1 MTSGSCFRP
10 PCPQLPSALIA
21 AVVSG
26 VVAGGKGAIGAVVA
40 TVIVILFMGI
50 GLYVLQRT
58 AKSLPHLFQAM
69 GLMLYAAQILLLFIF
84 MAAFKN
90 TTLFNP
96 RAFAFTLVAA
106 TLVWIAAQA
115 RAHMKAKILYVEP
128 DSHDGRQARKD
139 GALVVRGRA
148 GIRASCEILL
158 SSGANCGIAGAGI

>member
-1 MTSGSCFRP
+1 M
-10 PCPQLPSALIA
+10 PSNDARNLAQAAVPTAAVGVLA

-26 VVAGGKGAIGAVVA
+26 VVAGGKGAIGALVA

-58 AKSLPHLFQAM
+58 ARSFPQLFQMM
-69 GLMLYAAQILLLFIF
+69 GLMLYAAQLLLLFIF

-96 RAFAFTLVAA
+96 RAFAITLVVA
-106 TLVWIAAQA
+106 TLTWIAAQT

-128 DSHDGRQARKD
+128 DKAEKTGH
-139 GALVVRGRA
+139 
-148 GIRASCEILL
+148 
-158 SSGANCGIAGAGI
+158 SS

>member
-1 MTSGSCFRP
+1 M
-10 PCPQLPSALIA
+10 PSNDVRILLQAAVPTAAVGAIA

-26 VVAGGKGAIGAVVA
+26 VVAGGKGAVGAVVA
-40 TVIVILFMGI
+40 TLVVILFMGI

-84 MAAFKN
+84 LAAFKN

-96 RAFAFTLVAA
+96 RAFALTLVAG
-106 TLVWIAAQA
+106 TLAWIAAQA

-128 DSHDGRQARKD
+128 DSSAPKNGDKPEKTGH
-139 GALVVRGRA
+139 
-148 GIRASCEILL
+148 
-158 SSGANCGIAGAGI
+158 SS

>member
-1 MTSGSCFRP
+1 M
-10 PCPQLPSALIA
+10 PSNDARILAQAAVPTAAVGVLA

-58 AKSLPHLFQAM
+58 AKSMPQLFQMM
-69 GLMLYAAQILLLFIF
+69 GLMLYAAQLLLLFIF
-84 MAAFKN
+84 MAVFKN

-96 RAFAFTLVAA
+96 RAFAITLVVA
-106 TLVWIAAQA
+106 TLTWIAAQT

-128 DSHDGRQARKD
+128 EKSEKSEKSGQ
-139 GALVVRGRA
+139 
-148 GIRASCEILL
+148 
-158 SSGANCGIAGAGI
+158 SS